1 MAKETF
7 SKMGWMDR
15 TAAFCVVLAALLASG
30 ALLAAVAGPA
40 EATFAGGNGKVAFYR
55 NGDVWSMN
63 ADGTGATKLTT
74 NYNAE
79 SNPAVSPDGSRIAYE
94 FLRGIW
100 VMNADGTGQRMLT
113 DGSTATD
120 EDPAW
125 STDGTRIAFSRS
137 GADIWVMNADGSDPA
152 NLTNTTSTND
162 DEVEPAWS
170 PDGTRIAYT
179 RIGCEPER
187 RGAHCVFVMNAD
199 GSGQT
204 NLTPENSLPQC
215 PNSPGYFFNG
225 ASRNPAWSPD
235 GQKIAFAGP
244 VICPHNMGNNIWV
257 MSADGSVKTSLIN
270 DNGSSD
276 SRPAFSPDGTRIIFE
291 SNRDGNGYPTE
302 LYSMPAGG
310 SPDGS
315 AITRLTNNSI
325 WDSDADWS
333 VSSPTCDVTGNG
345 EITGTAGD
353 DVICGGPNN
362 DTIDGL
368 GGNDVILGGAGNDT
382 LVGASGRD
390 TLNGGPGTDTAS
402 FADSTAP
409 VEASLTT
416 GFAQRSG
423 TSPLEGVALVGVEN
437 IVGSDLG
444 DVLGGSAGANSL
456 VGGKGA
462 DEILGLAGNDR
473 LNSRDGA
480 RNDTVNGGGG
490 NDRCVADA
498 REASIRG
505 CE

>member
-7 SKMGWMDR
+7 SMMGWMGR

-40 EATFAGGNGKVAFYR
+40 GATFAGGNGKVAYYS
-55 NGDVWSMN
+55 NGDVWTMN
-63 ADGTGATKLTT
+63 ADGTGVTKLTT

-79 SNPAVSPDGSRIAYE
+79 SNPAVSPDGSRI
-94 FLRGIW
+94 
-100 VMNADGTGQRMLT
+100 
-113 DGSTATD
+113 
-120 EDPAW
+120 
-125 STDGTRIAFSRS
+125 
-137 GADIWVMNADGSDPA
+137 
-152 NLTNTTSTND
+152 
-162 DEVEPAWS
+162 
-170 PDGTRIAYT
+170 
-179 RIGCEPER
+179 
-187 RGAHCVFVMNAD
+187 
-199 GSGQT
+199 
-204 NLTPENSLPQC
+204 
-215 PNSPGYFFNG
+215 
-225 ASRNPAWSPD
+225 
-235 GQKIAFAGP
+235 
-244 VICPHNMGNNIWV
+244 
-257 MSADGSVKTSLIN
+257 
-270 DNGSSD
+270 
-276 SRPAFSPDGTRIIFE
+276 IFE
-291 SNRDGNGYPTE
+291 SNRNGNGYPTE

-368 GGNDVILGGAGNDT
+368 GGSDVILGGAGNDT

-402 FADSTAP
+402 FAGSTAP

-423 TSPLEGVALVGVEN
+423 TSPPEGVALVGVEN

-444 DVLGGSAGANSL
+444 DVLGGSAGANFL

-498 REASIRG
+498 REAAIRG

>member
-1 MAKETF
+1 MAKGTYA
-7 SKMGWMDR
+7 KIGWMGR
-15 TAAFCVVLAALLASG
+15 AACCVVLAALLASG
-30 ALLAAVAGPA
+30 AVLVAGAGPA
-40 EATFAGGNGKVAFYR
+40 EAAFSGGNGKIALHR
-55 NGDVWSMN
+55 NGDVWTMS

-125 STDGTRIAFSRS
+125 SPDGTRIAFSRN
-137 GADIWVMNADGSDPA
+137 GADIWAMNADESDPA
-152 NLTNTTSTND
+152 NLTNTSSTND

-204 NLTPENSLPQC
+204 NLTPENELVQC

-225 ASRNPAWSPD
+225 TSRSPAWSPD
-235 GQKIAFAGP
+235 GGKIAFAGP
-244 VICPHNMGNNIWV
+244 VICPNNMGNNIWT
-257 MSADGSVKTSLIN
+257 MNADGSAKTSLNN

-276 SRPAFSPDGTRIIFE
+276 LRPAFAPDGTRVLFE
-291 SNRDGNGYPTE
+291 SNRDGNGSPTE
-302 LYSMPAGG
+302 IYSMPAGG
-310 SPDGS
+310 APDGS
-315 AITRLTNNSI
+315 AITRLTTNSL
-325 WDSDADWS
+325 WDSDVDWS
-333 VSSPTCDVTGNG
+333 VSSPTCTVTGSG
-345 EITGTAGD
+345 EVTGTPGN
-353 DVICGGPNN
+353 DVICGGPNG

-368 GGNDVILGGAGNDT
+368 GGDDLVLGGGGNDT

-390 TLNGGPGTDTAS
+390 TLNGGPGRDTAS
-402 FADSTAP
+402 FAGSASP
-409 VEASLTT
+409 VVASLTS
-416 GFAQRSG
+416 GFATRTGAGPQQ
-423 TSPLEGVALVGVEN
+423 GVALVGIEGV
-437 IVGSDLG
+437 VGSGLADDLT
-444 DVLGGSAGANSL
+444 GSAGADTL
-456 VGGKGA
+456 VGGRGA
-462 DEILGLAGNDR
+462 DEILGLAGGDR
-473 LNSRDGA
+473 LNSKDGA
-480 RNDTVNGGGG
+480 KNDTVNGGGG
-490 NDRCVADA
+490 NDRCVTDP
-498 REASIRG
+498 RETSIRS

>member
-7 SKMGWMDR
+7 SMMGWMGR

-40 EATFAGGNGKVAFYR
+40 GATFAGGNDKVAYYS
-55 NGDVWSMN
+55 NGDVWTMN
-63 ADGTGATKLTT
+63 ADGSGATKLTSD
-74 NYNAE
+74 YNAE

-94 FLRGIW
+94 FFRGIW
-100 VMNADGTGQRMLT
+100 TMNADGTEKKKLT
-113 DGSTATD
+113 DGATTD

-125 STDGTRIAFSRS
+125 SADGTRISFSRS
-137 GADIWVMNADGSDPA
+137 GDLWLMNADGSSPT
-152 NLTNTTSTND
+152 NLTNTSGNQEFD
-162 DEVEPAWS
+162 AAWS
-170 PDGTRIAYT
+170 PLGDKIAYT
-179 RIGCEPER
+179 RTSSIW
-187 RGAHCVFVMNAD
+187 VMNTD

-204 NLTPENSLPQC
+204 NITPENSLPQC
-215 PNSPGYFFNG
+215 PNSPGYFHNG
-225 ASRNPAWSPD
+225 SSREPSWSPG
-235 GQKIAFAGP
+235 GQKIAYSGP
-244 VICPHNMGNNIWV
+244 LICSHVFGKDIWT
-257 MSADGSVKTSLIN
+257 MNADGSGKTNLIN
-270 DNGSSD
+270 DEGTGD
-276 SRPAFSPDGTRIIFE
+276 LKPVFSPDGTKILFE
-291 SNRDGNGYPTE
+291 SNRDSDRME
-302 LYSMPAGG
+302 LYMMGSGG
-310 SPDGS
+310 SGL
-315 AITRLTNNSI
+315 TRITNNTTL
-325 WDSDADWS
+325 DTDADWS
-333 VSSPTCDVTGNG
+333 VSSPTCEVTGNG

-382 LVGASGRD
+382 LVAAEGRD

-402 FADSTAP
+402 FAGSSAP

-416 GFAQRSG
+416 GFAQRAG
-423 TSPLEGVALVGVEN
+423 TSPLEGVALVGIEN
-437 IVGSDLG
+437 IIGSDLG

-462 DEILGLAGNDR
+462 DEILGLAGNDK

-490 NDRCVADA
+490 NDRCVTDP
-498 REASIRG
+498 RETSIRG